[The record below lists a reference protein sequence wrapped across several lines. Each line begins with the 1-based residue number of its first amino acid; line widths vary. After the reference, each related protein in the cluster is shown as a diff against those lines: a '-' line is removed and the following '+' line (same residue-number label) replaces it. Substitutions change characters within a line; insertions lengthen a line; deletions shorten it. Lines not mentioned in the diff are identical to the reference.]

1 MTKDL
6 HNQPETL
13 LSDPSVRSIYPLPA
27 AAAHTGKPESLP
39 EITGALTET
48 SAVQQHAASA
58 DKPARTLGSKA
69 RMAAFSLMLVVPVA
83 LTGCGD
89 DDDYCEY
96 DQNGNPYN
104 CDDDYS
110 SGSHGGSYFFGGYSS
125 SHKSSSSGSHSGF
138 GSSGSSSSFFGG

>member
-1 MTKDL
+1 MTNNSQ
-6 HNQPETL
+6 NQPSTQL
-13 LSDPSVRSIYPLPA
+13 PDPSIRSMHPSSTVM
-27 AAAHTGKPESLP
+27 AHVGKPEPLP
-39 EITGALTET
+39 EITGTLAEM
-48 SAVQQHAASA
+48 SAVSHPST

-89 DDDYCEY
+89 DDDYCQY

-104 CDDDYS
+104 CDDNYS
-110 SGSHGGSYFFGGYSS
+110 GGSHGGSYFFGGYSS